1 MELAE
6 YTAAKGEFTD
16 GGGPGDGNKRTAAAA
31 CVGVMVLF
39 KHFVKDATPRQILA
53 RLGWLAGLHRASRD
67 RPFVA
72 AGGGAPVSEE
82 EGVMSVR
89 FFFDT
94 RENLLLRFLGQ
105 RCFRRRER
113 RQNGVSLA
121 GDSSGGGTPAPAQT
135 APARTGI
142 RHR

>member
-6 YTAAKGEFTD
+6 YTAAKRRVHRWWGTWRWKQTN
-16 GGGPGDGNKRTAAAA
+16 G
-31 CVGVMVLF
+31 CCSVGVMVLF